1 MIDAKDI
8 TKKYIDGS
16 RMVLA
21 VNRVNF
27 HVKQGEFVLVVGR
40 SGSGKSTLLS
50 ILGGLIRP
58 DMGAVTIGGNNLWN
72 MDDAKLSAVRAEKVG
87 FIFQFSGL
95 LPTLTA
101 IENVMLPSLFVSSR
115 GGEVEQART
124 LLAMFGLADKQDSYI
139 SQMSGGEQKRVAI
152 ARALMN
158 DPEIILADEPTG
170 DLDIDT
176 EREIMELFRGINQEG
191 KTIVMVTH
199 NPDLSIYADC
209 IYRMDR
215 GALTIHMG

>member
-1 MIDAKDI
+1 MIDAKEI

-21 VNRVNF
+21 VNQVNF
-27 HVKQGEFVLVVGR
+27 HVNQGEFVLVVGR

-58 DMGAVTIGGNNLWN
+58 DAGAVTIDGSNLWN
-72 MDDAKLSAVRAEKVG
+72 LDDTTLSAIRAEKIG

-115 GGEVEQART
+115 GGEVEQARR

-176 EREIMELFRGINQEG
+176 EREIMELFRGINQKG

-199 NPDLSIYADC
+199 NPDLSSYADS

-215 GALTIHMG
+215 GSVKITER